1 MTEYS
6 YQYESRYSI
15 SQLYEL
21 VTDIEKYPEFLPWC
35 SAARIIEETDSSIV
49 ADLIISFKA
58 FTEHYR
64 SQVELNPP
72 KAGKAAV
79 SVSLI
84 SGPFKYLNNNWKFKT
99 LKNGGTLIEFYIDF
113 EFKSALLQKLIGLLF
128 NRACQKMVDSFEARA
143 KELFGN

>member
-1 MTEYS
+1 MTQYN
-6 YQYESRYSI
+6 YNYESEFSVD
-15 SQLYEL
+15 QLYQL
-21 VTDIEKYPEFLPWC
+21 VVDIEKYPEFLPWC
-35 SAARIIEETDSSIV
+35 SAARILEETEHQIV

-64 SQVELNPP
+64 SQVELSPP
-72 KAGKAAV
+72 RSGKAAV
-79 SVSLI
+79 DVSLI

-128 NRACQKMVDSFEARA
+128 NKACQKMVDSFEARA